1 MIFVIPSRPTREH
14 LIELARTDPEAIA
27 DLVLTLWDQVVELQ
41 ATVKRLELKVAELE
55 RNTTRL
61 PAAPA
66 VNRHLRT
73 KVTLPIHRS
82 QKACGENRVKSRA
95 VRKDIV
101 AKRFVNLRCK
111 TGSLIIA
118 STKTPNA
125 PRVAKSSVNARPGR
139 LPWLV
144 TLVRTD
150 RSSICLRFDLK

>member
-1 MIFVIPSRPTREH
+1 MIPSRPTREH

-27 DLVLTLWDQVVELQ
+27 DLVLMLWDKVVELQ

-73 KVTLPIHRS
+73 KVTLPIRRS

-101 AKRFVNLRCK
+101 AKRFVNLRRQ

-125 PRVAKSSVNARPGR
+125 PRVAKSSVNALPGR
-139 LPWLV
+139 TPWLV